1 MRVDSTPWRARKGG
15 IWMQLSGLRG
25 LIERKSRS
33 KYWWQWEKRLEPCC
47 LILSCWG
54 QKDAGQGAA
63 GRWPE
68 NVEKYPGV
76 IWRVQQRGRVAAPGG
91 GARLLTLCFGIPV
104 KVFKLVEGGGWE
116 LCLRTGLFKLS
127 VVKSYRTQT
136 CREREKK
143 GGVVPGCFHCIKVL
157 EVFNWGPESFS
168 VHSDLGD
175 VTGVAFW
182 APSRWDD

>member
-1 MRVDSTPWRARKGG
+1 MLGGGWRGR
-15 IWMQLSGLRG
+15 
-25 LIERKSRS
+25 
-33 KYWWQWEKRLEPCC
+33 
-47 LILSCWG
+47 
-54 QKDAGQGAA
+54 A

-68 NVEKYPGV
+68 NVEKYSGV
-76 IWRVQQRGRVAAPGG
+76 IWRGQQRGGVAAPGG

-136 CREREKK
+136 CREREKR

-157 EVFNWGPESFS
+157 EVFN
-168 VHSDLGD
+168 
-175 VTGVAFW
+175 
-182 APSRWDD
+182 